1 MHTPMTTR
9 TKAAMVAGFMV
20 FAAGGLGAAYLATRD
35 TTPAS
40 TTTTSQ
46 VEVLYA
52 ASDIAVGTAGA
63 SALADGRIQTK
74 RVLPDASPP
83 GAVTSGGEI
92 SGRVAAT
99 SIPAGTIV
107 TADMF
112 PAPQTR
118 IGTVVIP
125 PGKRAIS
132 LELASV
138 PGVSGFA
145 GAGDHIDV
153 YRVAKGDGVAP
164 GVHLVL
170 QGVEV
175 LNVNG
180 GGLAA
185 AQGQPSGPNLVF
197 LLAVTPADAERLI
210 YMAEF
215 EKMYFDLVPKGEPAV
230 DTPGAGPGPA
240 LQAT

>member
-1 MHTPMTTR
+1 
-9 TKAAMVAGFMV
+9 MVAGFLV
-20 FAAGGLGAAYLATRD
+20 FAAGGVGAAYLATHD
-35 TTPAS
+35 TAPTPS
-40 TTTTSQ
+40 TAGQ
-46 VEVLYA
+46 IEVFYA
-52 ASDIAVGTAGA
+52 AASIDVGTAGA

-74 RVLPDASPP
+74 HLTPGASPA
-83 GAVTSGGEI
+83 GAVTSAAEI
-92 SGRVAAT
+92 SGRVAAMA
-99 SIPAGTIV
+99 IDAGTIV
-107 TADMF
+107 TTDMF

-125 PGKRAIS
+125 PGKRALS
-132 LELASV
+132 LELESV

-153 YRVAKGDGVAP
+153 YRVSKADGVAP
-164 GVHLVL
+164 SVHLVL
-170 QGVEV
+170 QGVEI

-180 GGLAA
+180 GGLAS
-185 AQGQPSGPNLVF
+185 AQGQPSGTNLVY

-230 DTPGAGPGPA
+230 DTPGAGPGPG
-240 LQAT
+240 LQVNPVAAT